1 VSSELIKSKPRD
13 IIMTSSNQVPNS
25 SESNPKAN
33 QVPNSTA
40 GSRVPNSSPQ
50 ARVPNSSPQ
59 ASDSNSKTSQKT
71 VVAVDTPKW
80 SIPSNPFQP
89 LVNQRRYS
97 GQTLKIVDTD
107 GRVTIITEQLLYL
120 ALVDGGTRVL
130 DVAPWT
136 GKSLP
141 IVMGD

>member
-1 VSSELIKSKPRD
+1 
-13 IIMTSSNQVPNS
+13 MTSSNQVPNS
-25 SESNPKAN
+25 SESNSQAN
-33 QVPNSTA
+33 QVPNSAA
-40 GSRVPNSSPQ
+40 GSRVPNSSPL
-50 ARVPNSSPQ
+50 AKVPNSSPQ
-59 ASDSNSKTSQKT
+59 ASESNSKTSQKT
-71 VVAVDTPKW
+71 VIAVDTPKW
-80 SIPSNPFQP
+80 SVPSNSFQP

-107 GRVTIITEQLLYL
+107 GRITIISEQLLYL